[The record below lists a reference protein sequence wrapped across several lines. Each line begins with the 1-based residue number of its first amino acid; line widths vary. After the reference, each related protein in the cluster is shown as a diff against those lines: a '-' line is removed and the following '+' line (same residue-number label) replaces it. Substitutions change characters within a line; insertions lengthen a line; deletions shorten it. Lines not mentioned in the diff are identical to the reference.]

1 MKFPIAA
8 ILIAGGMF
16 GATAQATAANELKF
30 SHSYTADDTRHL
42 WAEKIG
48 ELIAEKTDG
57 EVTVKVFP
65 NQQLFKARAQ
75 YDGLV
80 QNRIDMAI
88 YPLPWLSGKAPL
100 AEIGA
105 LPGVVSEPADGLIW
119 RERAIWPMLEEAV
132 AATGVILGGGGFAM
146 GTIGNTGDP
155 IVVPADMAGH
165 KMRGLG
171 RATEAMMMENG
182 ATVTSLP
189 ASEIYQALQTGV
201 LTSVLTIYS
210 SFEGYNLQEVVDH
223 MLVGKGFVGA
233 MHAVLLSPG
242 LEDKIGEENYQSV
255 LLAIKES
262 EPWFAEQ
269 ATGEQEQ
276 IVADFEA
283 AGVQIHRLDD
293 AQAALWQADAEK
305 TAWAYFRE
313 QVPNGDEA
321 LKALDT
327 PR

>member
-1 MKFPIAA
+1 MKFPITAMFTAA
-8 ILIAGGMF
+8 ALLVTVAGP
-16 GATAQATAANELKF
+16 ATATELKF

-48 ELIAEKTDG
+48 ELIAEKTSG
-57 EVTVKVFP
+57 KVTVKVFP

-75 YDGLV
+75 HDGLV

-105 LPGVVSEPADGLIW
+105 LPGVLTEPADGLDW
-119 RERAIWPMLEEAV
+119 RNRAIWPMLEAAV
-132 AATGVILGGGGFAM
+132 AETGVTLGGGGFAM
-146 GTIGNTGDP
+146 GTIGNTGAP
-155 IVVPADMAGH
+155 IVTPADMAGH

-189 ASEIYQALQTGV
+189 ASEIYQAMQTGV
-201 LTSVLTIYS
+201 LTAVLTIYS
-210 SFEGYNLQEVVDH
+210 SFDGYNLQEVMDH

-233 MHAVLLSPG
+233 MH
-242 LEDKIGEENYQSV
+242 SV
-255 LLAIKES
+255 LLAPGLEEKVGPENFQAVLAAVEES
-262 EPWFAEQ
+262 EPWFAEKV
-269 ATGEQEQ
+269 AAEQEQ

-283 AGVQIHRLDD
+283 AGVKIHRLDD
-293 AQAALWQADAEK
+293 AQAKLWHEDAQK